1 MQSVASHASYIAND
15 PQIGS
20 TDYYNYD
27 DDDTLLGAEV
37 TADCYRWNIMIYT
50 KMINQLSYEEDA
62 VFLIIE
68 ADHVPILEYL
78 FDTNPHFEVVKSSS
92 WLN

>member
-1 MQSVASHASYIAND
+1 
-15 PQIGS
+15 
-20 TDYYNYD
+20 
-27 DDDTLLGAEV
+27 
-37 TADCYRWNIMIYT
+37 MIYT

-78 FDTNPHFEVVKSSS
+78 FDTNPHFEVVKSS
-92 WLN
+92 

>member
-1 MQSVASHASYIAND
+1 
-15 PQIGS
+15 
-20 TDYYNYD
+20 
-27 DDDTLLGAEV
+27 
-37 TADCYRWNIMIYT
+37 MIYT

-62 VFLIIE
+62 VFLIIG

-92 WLN
+92 WLK